1 MIYKYSNEDTRRN
14 DKRSEFEQK
23 SDKMA
28 DVTMS
33 VQLMVQCQEQTTL
46 PAVGGSKPNNNNNT

>member
-1 MIYKYSNEDTRRN
+1 
-14 DKRSEFEQK
+14 
-23 SDKMA
+23 MA

-46 PAVGGSKPNNNNNT
+46 PAVGAANQTTTTTREEEHGS